1 MLLKPVAS
9 RGRCCDSPGGHPHD
23 TFHPDC
29 PWRVRPRDERLRTS
43 QPRGRQGAARG
54 AAQREATTVIKW
66 KADGTYDTLRAG
78 TNTLVCYDQSGQPT
92 EQPFAVQCTSK
103 ANLDRVAQN
112 KKFEMEPDREKRAA
126 AIAAA
131 EKDGTRI
138 KPEYGSVFWN
148 LSGKDQE
155 TARAHMTVATPGA
168 TTAST
173 GLPDHNKLGG
183 AWIMGAGTS
192 GAHIMIPG
200 S

>member
-1 MLLKPVAS
+1 MTRATLFALGALAVATSAFAQATPDVDKALLAA
-9 RGRCCDSPGGHPHD
+9 
-23 TFHPDC
+23 
-29 PWRVRPRDERLRTS
+29 PRN
-43 QPRGRQGAARG
+43 
-54 AAQREATTVIKW
+54 QREAASVIKW
-66 KADGTYDTLRAG
+66 KADGTYDTIKAG
-78 TNTLVCYDQSGQPT
+78 TSPLVCYDQSGQPT
-92 EQPFAVQCTSK
+92 EQPFSVQCTSK

-131 EKDGTRI
+131 EKDGSRI

-148 LSGKDQE
+148 FSGKDQE
-155 TARAHMTVATPGA
+155 TARAHMTIATPGA

-183 AWIMGAGTS
+183 AWIMGAGTT
-192 GAHIMIPG
+192 GAHIMVPG